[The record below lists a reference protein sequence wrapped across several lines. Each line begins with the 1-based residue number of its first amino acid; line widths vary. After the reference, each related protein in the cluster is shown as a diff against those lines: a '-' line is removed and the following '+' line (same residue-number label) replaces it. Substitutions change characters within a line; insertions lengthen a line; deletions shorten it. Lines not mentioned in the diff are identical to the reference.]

1 MALPPTRPAHGPA
14 TPKPSGRYCASRPG
28 ARYSRWRRTLAA
40 RSSRW
45 PRALRSAAQGARGE
59 GRVGFPGPARGRW
72 QGPKNTASVS
82 ERSERSKGRKGAQRH
97 DTHPLSDL
105 SDLSDVGAPEK
116 SSGLTRHRWMSRPPV
131 FVVTSFSQPAR
142 TRPSSRPRVCS
153 ASSRRPSASRRM
165 SNSDTSG
172 FRFVRIQH
180 SARRA
185 LVCFSV
191 SPICRSAAR
200 LCGQK

>member
-1 MALPPTRPAHGPA
+1 ME
-14 TPKPSGRYCASRPG
+14 PSGYASAAATSSRRGVSGPTLSSSGTRLRIREYPFQSLLPGRYWKYPAQGPEIVTLRPSPFSVMLPDG
-28 ARYSRWRRTLAA
+28 GRTL
-40 RSSRW
+40 
-45 PRALRSAAQGARGE
+45 
-59 GRVGFPGPARGRW
+59 GRMPPVPESPAR
-72 QGPKNTASVS
+72 P
-82 ERSERSKGRKGAQRH
+82 ERSNPH
-97 DTHPLSDL
+97 DPGPLSDL
-105 SDLSDVGAPEK
+105 SDLPGGGAPEK

-142 TRPSSRPRVCS
+142 TKPSSKPRVCS

-191 SPICRSAAR
+191 SPSCRSAAR